1 MTGTVSRHELS
12 HFHHASS
19 LSKTPI
25 TGRCC
30 YLMSMIDPWSY
41 WTRFRVS
48 PSRRVISPLHPT
60 EYVDLKLFLLILTL
74 IEGKQMAFCIVRFLP
89 LHEQLLCPQPLLSQP
104 RVPQYFLLA
113 NLATSPNYQLKH
125 LMQILFHNCFTQEHL
140 ELLEIGRL
148 TLITYQVVVLAAITF
163 YNDNTLGV
171 GQFADHFHISSIAD
185 LEYNF

>member
-1 MTGTVSRHELS
+1 MWTWHVTGTVSRHELS

-125 LMQILFHNCFTQEHL
+125 LMQILFHNCFTQEHFFVGI
-140 ELLEIGRL
+140 EFS
-148 TLITYQVVVLAAITF
+148 TLNNCVGPLIVVGNVPNSIK
-163 YNDNTLGV
+163 TL
-171 GQFADHFHISSIAD
+171 S
-185 LEYNF
+185 